1 MKTNVMN
8 MMIMNS
14 PWPLLMCMNM
24 MMMMT
29 NLMMNMNKKFLM
41 NMSMMMLMNMLVS
54 FMWMKNS
61 MMEKMMVGMK
71 SNYNEMSMKT
81 MISMIIMTETMFFL
95 TFFYMNFSLSYFNNT
110 MFNMKFNMNMF
121 KLNFM
126 LSFTNLMIL
135 LSSSMTLMISTH
147 LNKMKTNKSL
157 MYLKLTITMGMYFV
171 MIQSMEYY
179 MLNFNLSNSIFFSN
193 FFMLTMFHMSHV
205 LLGTLIMVM
214 MKNFKSTMLM
224 SNQTKFKMMCWY
236 WHFVDMIW
244 VLIFVV
250 MYTK

>member
-1 MKTNVMN
+1 MKMNMMN
-8 MMIMNS
+8 MMIVNS
-14 PWPLLMCMNM
+14 PWPVIMCMNM

-41 NMSMMMLMNMLVS
+41 STSILILTNMLVS

-61 MMEKMMVGMK
+61 MMEKTMIGMK

-81 MISMIIMTETMFFL
+81 MILMIIMTETMFFL
-95 TFFYMNFSLSYFNNT
+95 TFFYMNFSLSYFNNM
-110 MFNMKFNMNMF
+110 MFNMKFNLNMF

-135 LSSSMTLMISTH
+135 LSSSMTLVISTH
-147 LNKMKTNKSL
+147 MNTLMKNKSL
-157 MYLKLTITMGMYFV
+157 MYLNLTIMMGMYFV

-193 FFMLTMFHMSHV
+193 FFTLTMFHMSHV
-205 LLGTLIMVM
+205 LMGTLIMMM
-214 MKNFKSTMLM
+214 MKNFKLKMLM
-224 SNQTKFKMMCWY
+224 SNQTKLKMMCWY